1 MATSD
6 SQLPLFDHTHN
17 IGTTAIT
24 AIASVLLGLYA
35 AWLAAGILP
44 RLLVFP
50 LAAVLTGVGVYR
62 QPNARSVV
70 ASLFYALGALVILT
84 PIAIELPV
92 LLTADMPGV
101 TSPWARILT
110 TANLK
115 IFLGF
120 ALVGAISGA
129 IGYYLHNAE
138 TIRSRLSNLR

>member
-1 MATSD
+1 M
-6 SQLPLFDHTHN
+6 LFR
-17 IGTTAIT
+17 
-24 AIASVLLGLYA
+24 S
-35 AWLAAGILP
+35 
-44 RLLVFP
+44 
-50 LAAVLTGVGVYR
+50 R

-110 TANLK
+110 MANLK

-120 ALVGAISGA
+120 ALVGAILGA

-138 TIRSRLSNLR
+138 AIKSRLSNLR

>member
-6 SQLPLFDHTHN
+6 SRLPLFDHTHN

-24 AIASVLLGLYA
+24 VIASVLLGLYA

-50 LAAVLTGVGVYR
+50 PAAVLVGVGVYR

-92 LLTADMPGV
+92 LLTAGMPGV

-110 TANLK
+110 MTNLK

-120 ALVGAISGA
+120 ALVGAILGA

-138 TIRSRLSNLR
+138 AIRSRLSNIR

>member
-6 SQLPLFDHTHN
+6 SRLPMFDHAHD

-24 AIASVLLGLYA
+24 VIASVLLGWYA

-50 LAAVLTGVGVYR
+50 PAAVLVGIGVYR
-62 QPNARSVV
+62 QPDARGVV
-70 ASLFYALGALVILT
+70 ASIFYALGALVVLT
-84 PIAIELPV
+84 PVAIELPV

-101 TSPWARILT
+101 TSPWARIIT
-110 TANLK
+110 MTNLK

-120 ALVGAISGA
+120 ALVGAIFGA
-129 IGYYLHNAE
+129 IGYYIRNAKA
-138 TIRSRLSNLR
+138 IRSRLANLR

>member
-6 SQLPLFDHTHN
+6 SQLPLFDRTHN

-24 AIASVLLGLYA
+24 VIASVLLGSYA

-50 LAAVLTGVGVYR
+50 TAAVLVGVGVYR

-110 TANLK
+110 MANLK

-120 ALVGAISGA
+120 ALAGAISGA
-129 IGYYLHNAE
+129 IGYYLHNTEA
-138 TIRSRLSNLR
+138 IKSRLSNIR

>member
-6 SQLPLFDHTHN
+6 SQLPLFDHTHD

-24 AIASVLLGLYA
+24 VVASVLLGLYA

-50 LAAVLTGVGVYR
+50 PAAVLVGVGVYR

-70 ASLFYALGALVILT
+70 ASLFYALGALVVLT

-110 TANLK
+110 MTNLK

-129 IGYYLHNAE
+129 IGYYLHNSE
-138 TIRSRLSNLR
+138 SIKSRLSNIR

>member
-6 SQLPLFDHTHN
+6 SQLPLFDHTHDV
-17 IGTTAIT
+17 GTTAIT
-24 AIASVLLGLYA
+24 VIASVLLGLYA
-35 AWLAAGILP
+35 AWLAVGILP

-50 LAAVLTGVGVYR
+50 PAAVLVGVGVYR

-70 ASLFYALGALVILT
+70 ASLFYALGTLVILT

-110 TANLK
+110 LTNLK

-120 ALVGAISGA
+120 ALAGAISGA
-129 IGYYLHNAE
+129 IGYYLHNTEA
-138 TIRSRLSNLR
+138 IKSRLSNIR